1 MAYNMK
7 KEDNV
12 EIKKRMEKLKEEIN
26 YHNHLYHV
34 LDNPIISDEA
44 YDDLFKELRRLENEN
59 PELVLDDSPTQR
71 TGGKVLDSFKKVK
84 HQIKML
90 SLFDLKTKDEFK
102 DWDTRVK
109 KLMVEKKI
117 GVSGD
122 LEYYC
127 EYKYDGLSM
136 ALIYEDSKF
145 VLGATR
151 GDGENG
157 EDVTEN
163 LKTIRT
169 IPLKLFNE
177 KQIKESL
184 KNNNAEYLF
193 DNVIKGLKGRVE
205 IRGEVIIDEK
215 EFNRINKE
223 QEKKG
228 LMVYANPRNLAAGSI
243 RQLDP
248 SITHSRNLTF
258 ISHTLITDFGQ
269 KKHSDAHFILEALGF
284 KTYNEN
290 NKVCYGNN
298 DVFEFYDNVAKKRE
312 KLGFEI
318 DGIVV
323 QVDDISVFDKLGF
336 IGKGP
341 RAATAFKFPPV
352 EGVTKV
358 LDIKLQVGRTG
369 VLTPVAFLEPI
380 RIGGAIVSRSTLHN
394 KEEIKRLDVKIGDSV
409 IITRSGD
416 VIPKVLKVLTSMRTG
431 KEKDFEISDKCPM
444 CDGKVVEDDSGI
456 LVRCENKKC
465 PGRNEGYLN
474 HFVSRQAFD
483 IKGLGDKI
491 LKKLVDECL
500 VTDVSDLFDLKEGDL
515 KVLERFGEKSSQNII
530 SSIEK
535 SKNIHINKFLFALGI
550 PNIGKES
557 AEVIGKKL
565 LELGDVKKPNDL
577 IKLAKKMSKQDFD
590 DLPDFGDK
598 MAEEVFEYF
607 NTEHTDKLFEKLNIA
622 GIKILTDTKIIN
634 QKLKDLKF
642 LFTGELESMS
652 RIQAQ
657 EKVKER
663 GGIVKEVVTKDLKY
677 IVVGSDPGSKL
688 EKAKKLGIKT
698 LDEEKFKKLVE

>member
-1 MAYNMK
+1 MNR
-7 KEDNV
+7 D
-12 EIKKRMEKLKEEIN
+12 EIKIRIEKLKEEIN
-26 YHNHLYHV
+26 YHNYLYHV
-34 LDNPIISDEA
+34 LDNPTISDEA
-44 YDDLFKELRRLENEN
+44 YDDLFKELRKLENDN
-59 PELVLDDSPTQR
+59 PEFRTDDSPTQK
-71 TGGKVLDSFKKVK
+71 TGGKVLDNFKKVK
-84 HQIKML
+84 HQKKML
-90 SLFDLKTKDEFK
+90 SLYDLKTKEEFK

-109 KLMVEKKI
+109 KLIVENNLK
-117 GVSGD
+117 VNGD
-122 LEYYC
+122 IEYYC
-127 EYKYDGLSM
+127 EYKFDGLSM
-136 ALIYEDSKF
+136 ALIYENSKF

-151 GDGENG
+151 GDGETG

-177 KQIKESL
+177 KQIRESL
-184 KNNNAEYLF
+184 KKNKAEYLF
-193 DNVIKGLKGRVE
+193 DKVSKNLKGRIE

-223 QEKKG
+223 QGKKG

-248 SITHSRNLTF
+248 SITHGRKLTF

-269 KKHSDAHFILEALGF
+269 TKHSDAHLILEALGF
-284 KTYNEN
+284 KTYNEIN
-290 NKVCYGNN
+290 RICYGN
-298 DVFEFYDNVAKKRE
+298 DEVFEFYDDVSKRRD

-323 QVDDISVFDKLGF
+323 QVNNIKIFEKLGL

-352 EGVTKV
+352 EGITRV

-380 RIGGAIVSRSTLHN
+380 RIGGTMVSRSTLHN
-394 KEEIKRLDVKIGDSV
+394 KEEIKRLDLKIDDSV

-416 VIPKVLKVLTSMRTG
+416 VIPKVIKVLISMRTG
-431 KEKDFEISDKCPM
+431 KEKDFEIPDKCPL
-444 CDGKVVEDDSGI
+444 CDSKITEDESGI
-456 LVRCENKKC
+456 LVRCNNKKC

-500 VTDVSDLFDLKEGDL
+500 VTDVSDLFDLEEGDL

-535 SKNIHINKFLFALGI
+535 SKNVHINKFLFALGI
-550 PNIGKES
+550 SNIGKES
-557 AEVIGKKL
+557 AEVVSSRL
-565 LELGDVKKPNDL
+565 LEVGEIKTPNDL
-577 IKLAKKMSKQDFD
+577 LKLALKLTKQDFD

-598 MAEEVFEYF
+598 MAKSIFEYF
-607 NTEHTDKLFEKLNIA
+607 NSIHTKKLFDKLTKA
-622 GIKILTDTKIIN
+622 GIKILTDKKILN
-634 QKLKDLKF
+634 QKLRGLKF

-652 RIQAQ
+652 RTQAQ
-657 EKVKER
+657 EMVKER
-663 GGIVKEVVTKDLKY
+663 GGTIKEAITKDLNY
-677 IVVGSDPGSKL
+677 LVVGENPGSKL
-688 EKAKKLGIKT
+688 EKAKKLNVKVI
-698 LDEEKFKKLVE
+698 EEKEFLGMIK

>member
-1 MAYNMK
+1 MNRS
-7 KEDNV
+7 EV
-12 EIKKRMEKLKEEIN
+12 KKRIEKLKEEIN
-26 YHNHLYHV
+26 YHNYLYHV
-34 LDNPIISDEA
+34 LDNPIISDQA

-59 PELVLDDSPTQR
+59 PEFISDDSPTQR

-109 KLMVEKKI
+109 KLMIEKKI
-117 GVSGD
+117 GVSND
-122 LEYYC
+122 IEYYC

-177 KQIKESL
+177 KQVKESL
-184 KNNNAEYLF
+184 KKNNVEYLLGT
-193 DNVIKGLKGRVE
+193 VLKGLNGRVE
-205 IRGEVIIDEK
+205 VRGEVIIDEK

-228 LMVYANPRNLAAGSI
+228 LMIYANPRNLAAGSI
-243 RQLDP
+243 RQLNP
-248 SITHSRNLTF
+248 SITHGRNLTF

-269 KKHSDAHFILEALGF
+269 KKHSDTHFILEALGF

-290 NKVCYGNN
+290 NKICYGNN
-298 DVFEFYDNVAKKRE
+298 DVFEFYDNIVKKRE

-323 QVDDISVFDKLGF
+323 QVNDIFIFDKLGF

-358 LDIKLQVGRTG
+358 LDIKWQVGRTG

-380 RIGGAIVSRSTLHN
+380 RIGGAMVSRSTLHN
-394 KEEIKRLDVKIGDSV
+394 KEEIKRLDLKIGDSV

-416 VIPKVLKVLTSMRTG
+416 VIPKVLKVLISIRSG
-431 KEKDFEISDKCPM
+431 KEKDFEIPNKCPM

-491 LKKLVDECL
+491 LKKLVDENL
-500 VTDVSDLFDLKEGDL
+500 ISDFSDIFDLEEGDL

-557 AEVIGKKL
+557 ADVVAKRL
-565 LELGDVKKPNDL
+565 LRDGEIKTPNDL
-577 IKLAKKMSKQDFD
+577 LKFAKRLKKQDFD
-590 DLPDFGDK
+590 DLPDFGEK

-607 NTEHTDKLFEKLNIA
+607 NLEHTKDLFDKMTKSNVKLITQNKIVSQKLN
-622 GIKILTDTKIIN
+622 GI
-634 QKLKDLKF
+634 QF
-642 LFTGELESMS
+642 LFTGELETMS
-652 RIQAQ
+652 RLDAQ
-657 EKVKER
+657 EKVRER
-663 GGIVKEVVTKDLKY
+663 GGVAKETVTKDLNY
-677 IVVGSDPGSKL
+677 LVVGENPGSKL
-688 EKAKKLGIKT
+688 EKAKKLGIKILNEAGFLKL
-698 LDEEKFKKLVE
+698 LD